1 VNAVEKASRWNV
13 ERYVVVSDDS
23 GQRQDARGAIDDG
36 GDGPIRVLEVRTQ
49 QAQDDEV
56 VPGTV
61 YIPLDQPL
69 AAMISAAL
77 EPDSQNSYAA
87 NRLLDLEVAEL
98 RRVMA
103 RPVTTSASCSIS
115 PDARKSKSCGR

>member
-1 VNAVEKASRWNV
+1 M
-13 ERYVVVSDDS
+13 
-23 GQRQDARGAIDDG
+23 
-36 GDGPIRVLEVRTQ
+36 LEVRTQ

-69 AAMISAAL
+69 AAIITAAL

-103 RPVTTSASCSIS
+103 RPMPDWIGQAS
-115 PDARKSKSCGR
+115 K